1 MARPWTRHNGAVRPR
16 LPFVRPVSG
25 STDPIDPYAGAD
37 PAVVAAALADAVP
50 EVYWTDPAHRPQRPE
65 PRPVLHGART
75 AAGAERRADLVV
87 IGGGFTGLW
96 AALQALEDDPGRSV
110 VVLEAGRL
118 GTGASGRNG
127 GFVSSSLTHGLA
139 QGAALWPDE
148 LPTLERL
155 GTENIA
161 GLEASLTAY
170 GIDADFHR
178 PGELTLSLT
187 PNQDAAITEG
197 YELHRAHGLPAEL
210 LDGDTARARVDS
222 PLYRGGWFDPSVAL
236 VDPGRLVWGL
246 AAAIESLGGTI
257 HEGSP
262 ATGLA
267 VDGAGVRV
275 TTTAGAIRADRVVVG
290 TNAYPGVLKRL
301 RAFILPVYDH
311 VLMTEPLTPAQLAAV
326 GWQGREGLT
335 DAGNQFHYYRRT
347 LDDRILF
354 GGFDANYHF
363 RGRIDPALEQSV
375 SHDLLATHFF
385 AIFPQ
390 LAGLRFTHRWAGV
403 IDTTSRFT
411 PFFGRTHGGRVAYAV
426 GYTGLGVGSS
436 RFGARVALDLLSG
449 RDTELTRLGMVR
461 RKPVPFPPEPFR
473 YAAVRA
479 TRASLATEDRSGR
492 RNVWLRTLD
501 RLGVGFDS

>member
-1 MARPWTRHNGAVRPR
+1 MLHR
-16 LPFVRPVSG
+16 LSHLSPQSRRRSAAPP
-25 STDPIDPYAGAD
+25 DLLDPYAAVD
-37 PAVVAAALADAVP
+37 PALVAASLADAVP
-50 EVYWTDPAHRPQRPE
+50 EVYWTDPAHRPMRPE
-65 PRPVLHGART
+65 PRPVLHGST
-75 AAGAERRADLVV
+75 HRADLVV

-96 AALQALEDDPGRSV
+96 AALQALEDDPRATV
-110 VVLEAGRL
+110 VVLEAGHL

-127 GFVSSSLTHGLA
+127 GFVSASLTHGLA
-139 QGAALWPDE
+139 QGAAMWPEE
-148 LPTLERL
+148 LDTLERL
-155 GTENIA
+155 GTDNIA

-170 GIDADFHR
+170 RIDADFHR

-187 PNQDAAITEG
+187 PNQDAAIAEG
-197 YELHRAHGLPAEL
+197 YDLHRSRGHAAEV
-210 LDGDTARARVDS
+210 LDAQAVRARVDS

-236 VDPGRLVWGL
+236 VDPARLGWGL
-246 AAAIESLGGTI
+246 AAAIESLGGRI

-262 ATGLA
+262 ATALDVEG
-267 VDGAGVRV
+267 DGVRV
-275 TTTAGAIRADRVVVG
+275 TTTAGSILARQVVVG

-311 VLMTEPLTPAQLAAV
+311 VLMTEPLTAAQLESI

-363 RGRIDPALEQSV
+363 GGRIDPALEQSA

-411 PFFGRTHGGRVAYAV
+411 PFFGRAHGGRVAYAV

-449 RDTELTRLGMVR
+449 HDTELTGLEMVR
-461 RKPVPFPPEPFR
+461 RKPVPFPPEPIR

-479 TRASLATEDRSGR
+479 TRASLAAQDRTGQ
-492 RNVWLRTLD
+492 RNLWLRSLD
-501 RLGVGFDS
+501 RLGIGFDS

>member
-1 MARPWTRHNGAVRPR
+1 MPIRRRPDDASADV
-16 LPFVRPVSG
+16 
-25 STDPIDPYAGAD
+25 IDPYAAD
-37 PAVVAAALADAVP
+37 PAVVRASLADAVP
-50 EVYWTDPAHRPQRPE
+50 EVYWTDPAQRPQKPA
-65 PRPVLHGART
+65 PRPVLHGS
-75 AAGAERRADLVV
+75 GAPADLVV

-96 AALQALEDDPGRSV
+96 AALQALEDEPGSRV
-110 VVLEAGRL
+110 VVVEAGRVA
-118 GTGASGRNG
+118 TGATGRNG
-127 GFVSSSLTHGLA
+127 GFVSPSLTHGLA

-148 LPTLERL
+148 LTTLERL
-155 GTENIA
+155 GAENIA

-178 PGELTLSLT
+178 PGELTIAMT
-187 PNQDAAITEG
+187 PHQDAAVRQG
-197 YELHRAHGLPAEL
+197 YELHRDHGAPAQA
-210 LDGDTARARVDS
+210 LDADEVRARVNS

-236 VDPGRLVWGL
+236 VDPARLAWGL
-246 AAAIESLGGTI
+246 AAAVESLGGTI

-262 ATGLA
+262 AGGITA
-267 VDGAGVRV
+267 EGAGVRV
-275 TTTAGAIRADRVVVG
+275 TTTSGSITARRAVVA

-301 RAFILPVYDH
+301 RAYILPVYDH
-311 VLMTEPLTPAQLAAV
+311 VLATEPLSAAQLDAI

-347 LDDRILF
+347 LDDRIIF

-363 RGRIDPALEQSV
+363 GGRIDPALEQSA
-375 SHDLLATHFF
+375 SHTLLAQHFF

-411 PFFGRTHGGRVAYAV
+411 PFFGVTHGGRVAYAV

-436 RFGARVALDLLSG
+436 RFGARVALDLVSG
-449 RDTELTRLGMVR
+449 RDTERTRLGMVR

-479 TRASLATEDRSGR
+479 TRAALAGEDRTGR
-492 RNVWLRTLD
+492 RSVWLRTLD
-501 RLGVGFDS
+501 RFGVGFDS